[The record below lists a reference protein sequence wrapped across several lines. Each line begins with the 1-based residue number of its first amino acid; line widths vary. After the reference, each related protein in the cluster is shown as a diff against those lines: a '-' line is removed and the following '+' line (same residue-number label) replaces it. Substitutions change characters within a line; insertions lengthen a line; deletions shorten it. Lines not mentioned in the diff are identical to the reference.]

1 MTDVERYRALG
12 FPGVGEVGD
21 RLPVWGEALLAVAA
35 LLVVVFTVVRMVRSA
50 RRSERGRRRR

>member
-12 FPGVGEVGD
+12 FPGVGD

-35 LLVVVFTVVRMVRSA
+35 LLVVVFTVVRMVRMA
-50 RRSERGRRRR
+50 RRSGRGRRRR

>member
-1 MTDVERYRALG
+1 MDRLYPLG

-35 LLVVVFTVVRMVRSA
+35 LLVVVSAVVRTA
-50 RRSERGRRRR
+50 RRARRGRRRR

>member
-1 MTDVERYRALG
+1 MERYRALG

-35 LLVVVFTVVRMVRSA
+35 LLVVVFTVVRMVRMA
-50 RRSERGRRRR
+50 RRSGRGRRRR